1 MKRKKRF
8 REVKRLSEFD
18 RDLKKL
24 SRKYRTLEGDLNTF
38 ISTQLYLY
46 HKLKKDNR
54 GTFPIDDLGFSEINI
69 FKAKKFACR
78 SLKGKGVKSGIRII
92 YTYLEEKDRIELIEI
107 YSKTNKEAEDRNRI
121 NSYYKNA

>member
-8 REVKRLSEFD
+8 REVKRLSEFN

-54 GTFPIDDLGFSEINI
+54 GIFPIDDLGFSEINI
-69 FKAKKFACR
+69 FKAKKFAYR